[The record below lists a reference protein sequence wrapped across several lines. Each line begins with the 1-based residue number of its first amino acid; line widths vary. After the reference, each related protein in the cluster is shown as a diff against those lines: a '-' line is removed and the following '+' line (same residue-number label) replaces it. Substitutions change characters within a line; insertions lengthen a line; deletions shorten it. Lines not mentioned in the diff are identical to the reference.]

1 MSQKVI
7 GQTKQNMDNAEQAF
21 QRALG
26 KIRSGRA
33 NATLL
38 DGVAVEYY
46 GAHTPLNQLAQISVP
61 EARMITVTP
70 YDKGILEDIERA
82 INKANLGI
90 TPSNDGTLIRLVV
103 PQLTEERRREIAKE
117 VGVEAENAKV
127 SVRNH
132 RRDSIDELRTMQKN
146 GEISEDELHRF
157 EKDVQYLTDNSVKNI
172 DELASVKEQ
181 EIMED

>member
-157 EKDVQYLTDNSVKNI
+157 EKDVQDLTDNSVKNI